1 MIEAVFIYQTSAF
14 ILVISN
20 MGLDRPGFSL
30 KLYYLLLAD
39 LIRGKLVLEFIMGE
53 VELNLFTFN
62 GHFDQI
68 QVKDGVYFMTD
79 IGFHEM
85 NLNRITCDLIRDDF
99 PTAEAYSSDILVLHL
114 SSFEFLQL
122 FLI

>member
-1 MIEAVFIYQTSAF
+1 
-14 ILVISN
+14 
-20 MGLDRPGFSL
+20 
-30 KLYYLLLAD
+30 
-39 LIRGKLVLEFIMGE
+39 
-53 VELNLFTFN
+53 
-62 GHFDQI
+62 
-68 QVKDGVYFMTD
+68 MTD